1 MSLENALDRLPAR
14 TDPKPK
20 EKSQEKNKIKINTKK
35 NKIVFSFFKEI
46 NMREVASNLFFLA
59 DKM

>member
-35 NKIVFSFFKEI
+35 KKIVFSFFKEI